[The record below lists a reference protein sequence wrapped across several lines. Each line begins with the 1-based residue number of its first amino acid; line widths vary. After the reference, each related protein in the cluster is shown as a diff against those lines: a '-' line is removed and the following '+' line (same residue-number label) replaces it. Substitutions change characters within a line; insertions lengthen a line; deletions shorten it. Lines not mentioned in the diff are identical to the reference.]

1 MLLLSSFA
9 SLSLRAPGFFSFLL
23 LYGMIS
29 ASSLANTS
37 TLQEERKK
45 KLPSVS
51 YENLIGCFSE
61 FKNPNLE
68 VDVNL
73 EDLKK
78 TIDYKY
84 STMKST
90 LGSRKVIFEDLKSAG
105 EASDSKK
112 RLTIRLSDLK
122 KDPPIYKMTLEVLS
136 GDLAGENIVLPKVHE
151 VNPSKEVIRSYLI
164 NAKIEEDETLWFD
177 TKPNKMEMS
186 YKIINEKLVEL
197 DFYSLNKRKKLKCD
211 FRKNRGVLCLC
222 LKK

>member
-1 MLLLSSFA
+1 MTQLLIC
-9 SLSLRAPGFFSFLL
+9 FLFIN
-23 LYGMIS
+23 GMTS
-29 ASSLANTS
+29 ASSLANPLTAHG
-37 TLQEERKK
+37 ERKK

-51 YENLIGCFSE
+51 YENLIDCFSE
-61 FKNPNLE
+61 FKNPSLE
-68 VDVNL
+68 MDVNL

-84 STMKST
+84 STIKST
-90 LGSRKVIFEDLKSAG
+90 LGSRRVIFEDLKAAG
-105 EASDSKK
+105 ERGDSKK

-122 KDPPIYKMTLEVLS
+122 KNPPLYKMTLEVLG
-136 GDLAGENIVLPKVHE
+136 GDLAGENILLPKVHE
-151 VNPSKEVIRSYLI
+151 VNPSKDVIKSYLI

-211 FRKNRGVLCLC
+211 FRKKRGVLCLC